1 MAEIFGFMMKS
12 AGDVL
17 KDAIHK
23 LGLDTKIKSHQI
35 WYIWDKVVGHHI
47 ANVAQPDD
55 VKGKILFVNVR
66 DNIWLRQLKFL
77 ESMMVDKLNST
88 IGETVINKI
97 YFKLGEIK
105 KSAVSSQQSPVNKR
119 LKTDDYRLPT
129 DIDLPSIKD
138 ADLKKT
144 IQRIISKANDI
155 KRT

>member
-1 MAEIFGFMMKS
+1 MISTGA
-12 AGDVL
+12 VL
-17 KDAIHK
+17 KDTLNK
-23 LGLDTKIKSHQI
+23 LGLDSKIKSHQI
-35 WYIWDKVVGHHI
+35 WYIWDKVVGPHI
-47 ANVAQPDD
+47 SNVAQPQDI
-55 VKGKILFVNVR
+55 KGKTLFVNVR

-105 KSAVSSQQSPVNKR
+105 QSPVTSHQSPVSR
-119 LKTDDYRLPT
+119 QRTDDCRLP

-144 IQRIISKANDI
+144 IQRIISKANAI

>member
-1 MAEIFGFMMKS
+1 MRSTGEILN
-12 AGDVL
+12 DT
-17 KDAIHK
+17 IRK
-23 LGLDTKIKSHQI
+23 LGLDSKIKSHQI
-35 WYIWDKVVGHHI
+35 WYIWDKVVGQHI
-47 ANVAQPDD
+47 ANVAQPEDI
-55 VKGKILFVNVR
+55 KGKTLFVNVR

-77 ESMMVDKLNST
+77 ESMMVNKLNTT

-105 KSAVSSQQSPVNKR
+105 QLGSDGVKELRDKNSSTPQLLNSS
-119 LKTDDYRLPT
+119 TAT

-144 IQRIISKANDI
+144 IQRIISKANAI

>member
-1 MAEIFGFMMKS
+1 TGEILN
-12 AGDVL
+12 DT
-17 KDAIHK
+17 IRK
-23 LGLDTKIKSHQI
+23 LGLDSKIKSHHI

-47 ANVAQPDD
+47 ANVAQPED
-55 VKGKILFVNVR
+55 VKGKTLFVNVR

-77 ESMMVDKLNST
+77 ESMITDKLNNT

-105 KSAVSSQQSPVNKR
+105 QSTVTSQQSPVSGQR
-119 LKTDDYRLPT
+119 TEDCRLP

-144 IQRIISKANDI
+144 IQRIISKANT

>member
-1 MAEIFGFMMKS
+1 MRSTGEILN
-12 AGDVL
+12 DT
-17 KDAIHK
+17 IRK

-47 ANVAQPDD
+47 ANVAQPEDI
-55 VKGKILFVNVR
+55 KGKTLFVNVR

-77 ESMMVDKLNST
+77 ESMMVNKLNTT
-88 IGETVINKI
+88 IGENVINKI

-105 KSAVSSQQSPVNKR
+105 QLGSDGVKELRDKNSSTPQLLNSS
-119 LKTDDYRLPT
+119 TAT

-144 IQRIISKANDI
+144 IQRIISKANAI

>member
-1 MAEIFGFMMKS
+1 MRSTGEILN
-12 AGDVL
+12 DT
-17 KDAIHK
+17 IRK
-23 LGLDTKIKSHQI
+23 LGLDSKIKSHQI

-47 ANVAQPDD
+47 ANVAQPEDI
-55 VKGKILFVNVR
+55 KGKTLFVNVR

-97 YFKLGEIK
+97 YFKLGDV
-105 KSAVSSQQSPVNKR
+105 KSSEFRVRSSEFTEKQFPTNNSE
-119 LKTDDYRLPT
+119 LP

-144 IQRIISKANDI
+144 IQRIISKANAI

>member
-1 MAEIFGFMMKS
+1 MRSTGEILN
-12 AGDVL
+12 DT
-17 KDAIHK
+17 IRK
-23 LGLDTKIKSHQI
+23 LGLDSKIKSHQI
-35 WYIWDKVVGHHI
+35 WYIWDKVVGQHI
-47 ANVAQPDD
+47 ANVAQPEDI
-55 VKGKILFVNVR
+55 KGKTLFVNVR

-105 KSAVSSQQSPVNKR
+105 QSPVTSHQSPVSR
-119 LKTDDYRLPT
+119 QRTDDCRLP

-144 IQRIISKANDI
+144 IQRIISKANAI

>member
-1 MAEIFGFMMKS
+1 MRSTGEILN
-12 AGDVL
+12 DT
-17 KDAIHK
+17 IRK
-23 LGLDTKIKSHQI
+23 LGLDSKIKSHQI
-35 WYIWDKVVGHHI
+35 WYIWDKVVGQHI
-47 ANVAQPDD
+47 ANVAQPEDI
-55 VKGKILFVNVR
+55 KGKTLFVNVR

-77 ESMMVDKLNST
+77 ESMMVNKLNIT

-105 KSAVSSQQSPVNKR
+105 QLGSDGVKELRDKNSSTPQLLNSS
-119 LKTDDYRLPT
+119 TAT

-144 IQRIISKANDI
+144 IQRIISKANAI

>member
-1 MAEIFGFMMKS
+1 MRSTGEILN
-12 AGDVL
+12 DT
-17 KDAIHK
+17 IRK
-23 LGLDTKIKSHQI
+23 LGLDSKIKSHQI
-35 WYIWDKVVGHHI
+35 WYIWDKVVGQHI
-47 ANVAQPDD
+47 ANVAQPEDI
-55 VKGKILFVNVR
+55 KGKTLFVNVR

-105 KSAVSSQQSPVNKR
+105 QSPVTSHQSPVSR
-119 LKTDDYRLPT
+119 QRTDGCRLP
-129 DIDLPSIKD
+129 DIDLPAIKD

-144 IQRIISKANDI
+144 IQRIISKANAI

>member
-1 MAEIFGFMMKS
+1 MISTGA
-12 AGDVL
+12 VL
-17 KDAIHK
+17 KDTLNK
-23 LGLDTKIKSHQI
+23 LGLDSKIKSHQI

-47 ANVAQPDD
+47 ANVAQPED

-77 ESMMVDKLNST
+77 ESMMVDKLNNT

-97 YFKLGEIK
+97 YFKLGDVRTNE
-105 KSAVSSQQSPVNKR
+105 
-119 LKTDDYRLPT
+119 YRVLSNEEKPSKLDTQDSKLLP
-129 DIDLPSIKD
+129 DIDLSPIKD

-144 IQRIISKANDI
+144 IQRIAFKANAA

>member
-1 MAEIFGFMMKS
+1 MRSTGEILN
-12 AGDVL
+12 DT
-17 KDAIHK
+17 IRK
-23 LGLDTKIKSHQI
+23 LGLDSKIKSHQI

-47 ANVAQPDD
+47 ANVAQPEDI
-55 VKGKILFVNVR
+55 KGKTLFVNVR

-77 ESMMVDKLNST
+77 ESMMVNKLNTT

-105 KSAVSSQQSPVNKR
+105 QSTVTSQQSPVSGQR
-119 LKTDDYRLPT
+119 TEDCRLP

-144 IQRIISKANDI
+144 IQRIISKANT

>member
-1 MAEIFGFMMKS
+1 MRSTGEILN
-12 AGDVL
+12 DT
-17 KDAIHK
+17 IRK
-23 LGLDTKIKSHQI
+23 LGLDSKIKSHHI

-47 ANVAQPDD
+47 ANVAQPED
-55 VKGKILFVNVR
+55 VKGKTLFVNVR

-77 ESMMVDKLNST
+77 ESMITDKLNNT

-105 KSAVSSQQSPVNKR
+105 QSTVTSQQSPVSGQR
-119 LKTDDYRLPT
+119 TEDCRLP
-129 DIDLPSIKD
+129 DIYLPSIKD

-144 IQRIISKANDI
+144 IQRIISKANT

>member
-1 MAEIFGFMMKS
+1 MRSTGEILN
-12 AGDVL
+12 DT
-17 KDAIHK
+17 IRK
-23 LGLDTKIKSHQI
+23 LGLDSKIKSHHI

-47 ANVAQPDD
+47 ANVAQPEDI
-55 VKGKILFVNVR
+55 KGKTLFVNVR

-77 ESMMVDKLNST
+77 ESMITDKLNNT

-105 KSAVSSQQSPVNKR
+105 QSTVTSQQSPVSGQR
-119 LKTDDYRLPT
+119 TEDCRLP

-144 IQRIISKANDI
+144 IQRIISKANT

>member
-1 MAEIFGFMMKS
+1 MRSTGEILN
-12 AGDVL
+12 DT
-17 KDAIHK
+17 IRK
-23 LGLDTKIKSHQI
+23 LGLDSKIKSHQV
-35 WYIWDKVVGHHI
+35 WYIWDKVVGQHI
-47 ANVAQPDD
+47 ANVAQPEDI
-55 VKGKILFVNVR
+55 KGKTLFVNVR

-105 KSAVSSQQSPVNKR
+105 QSPVTSHQSPVSR
-119 LKTDDYRLPT
+119 QRTDDCRLP

-144 IQRIISKANDI
+144 IQRIISKANAI

>member
-1 MAEIFGFMMKS
+1 MRSTGEILN
-12 AGDVL
+12 DT
-17 KDAIHK
+17 IRK
-23 LGLDTKIKSHQI
+23 LGLDSKIKSHQI

-47 ANVAQPDD
+47 ANVAQPEDI
-55 VKGKILFVNVR
+55 KGKTLFVNVR

-77 ESMMVDKLNST
+77 ESMMVNKLNIT

-105 KSAVSSQQSPVNKR
+105 QLGSDGVKELRDKNSSTPQLLNSS
-119 LKTDDYRLPT
+119 TAT

-144 IQRIISKANDI
+144 IQRIISKANAI

>member
-1 MAEIFGFMMKS
+1 MLRGSHQNNLFQP
-12 AGDVL
+12 
-17 KDAIHK
+17 
-23 LGLDTKIKSHQI
+23 KIKSHQI

-47 ANVAQPDD
+47 ANVAQPEDI
-55 VKGKILFVNVR
+55 KGKTLFVNVR

-77 ESMMVDKLNST
+77 ESMITDKLNNT

-105 KSAVSSQQSPVNKR
+105 QLGSDGVKELRDKNSSTPQLLNSS
-119 LKTDDYRLPT
+119 TAT

-144 IQRIISKANDI
+144 IQRIISKANAI

>member
-1 MAEIFGFMMKS
+1 MRSTGEILN
-12 AGDVL
+12 DT
-17 KDAIHK
+17 IRK
-23 LGLDTKIKSHQI
+23 LGLDSKIKSHQI
-35 WYIWDKVVGHHI
+35 WYIWDKVVGQHI
-47 ANVAQPDD
+47 ANVAQPEDI
-55 VKGKILFVNVR
+55 KGKTLFVNVR

-105 KSAVSSQQSPVNKR
+105 QSPVTSHQSPINGQR
-119 LKTDDYRLPT
+119 TDDCQLP

-144 IQRIISKANDI
+144 IQRIISKANAI

>member
-1 MAEIFGFMMKS
+1 MRSTGEILN
-12 AGDVL
+12 DT
-17 KDAIHK
+17 IRK

-35 WYIWDKVVGHHI
+35 WYIWDKAVGQHI
-47 ANVAQPDD
+47 ANVAQPED
-55 VKGKILFVNVR
+55 VKGKTLFVNVR

-77 ESMMVDKLNST
+77 ESMITDKLNNT

-105 KSAVSSQQSPVNKR
+105 QSTVTSQQSPVSGQR
-119 LKTDDYRLPT
+119 TEDCRLP

-144 IQRIISKANDI
+144 IQRIISKANT

>member
-1 MAEIFGFMMKS
+1 MRSTGEILN
-12 AGDVL
+12 DT
-17 KDAIHK
+17 IRK
-23 LGLDTKIKSHQI
+23 LGLDSKIKSHHI

-47 ANVAQPDD
+47 ANVAQPEDI
-55 VKGKILFVNVR
+55 KGKTLFVNVR

-77 ESMMVDKLNST
+77 ESMMVNKLNTT

-105 KSAVSSQQSPVNKR
+105 QLGSDGVKELRDKNSSTPQLLNSS
-119 LKTDDYRLPT
+119 TAT

-144 IQRIISKANDI
+144 IQRIISKANAI

>member
-1 MAEIFGFMMKS
+1 MRSTGEILN
-12 AGDVL
+12 DT
-17 KDAIHK
+17 IRK
-23 LGLDTKIKSHQI
+23 LGLDSKIKSHQI

-47 ANVAQPDD
+47 ANVAQPEDI
-55 VKGKILFVNVR
+55 KGKTLFVNVR

-97 YFKLGEIK
+97 YFKLGDIK
-105 KSAVSSQQSPVNKR
+105 QSPVTSHQSPVSGQR
-119 LKTDDYRLPT
+119 TDNCQLPT

-144 IQRIISKANDI
+144 IQRIISKANAI

>member
-1 MAEIFGFMMKS
+1 MRSTGEILN
-12 AGDVL
+12 DT
-17 KDAIHK
+17 IRK

-47 ANVAQPDD
+47 ANVAQPEDI
-55 VKGKILFVNVR
+55 KGKTLFVNVR

-77 ESMMVDKLNST
+77 ESMMVNKLNTT

-105 KSAVSSQQSPVNKR
+105 QLGSDGVKELRDKNSSTPQLLNSS
-119 LKTDDYRLPT
+119 TAT

-144 IQRIISKANDI
+144 IQRIISKANAI

>member
-1 MAEIFGFMMKS
+1 MRSTGEILN
-12 AGDVL
+12 DT
-17 KDAIHK
+17 IRK
-23 LGLDTKIKSHQI
+23 LGLDSKIKSHQI

-47 ANVAQPDD
+47 ANVAQPEDI
-55 VKGKILFVNVR
+55 KGKTLFVNVR

-77 ESMMVDKLNST
+77 ESMMVNKLNTT

-105 KSAVSSQQSPVNKR
+105 QLGSDGVKELRDKNSSTPQLLNSS
-119 LKTDDYRLPT
+119 TAT

-144 IQRIISKANDI
+144 IQRIISKANAI

>member
-1 MAEIFGFMMKS
+1 MRSTGEILN
-12 AGDVL
+12 DT
-17 KDAIHK
+17 IRK
-23 LGLDTKIKSHQI
+23 LGLDSKIKSHQI

-47 ANVAQPDD
+47 ANVAQPED
-55 VKGKILFVNVR
+55 VKGKTLFVNVR

-77 ESMMVDKLNST
+77 ESMITDKLNNT

-105 KSAVSSQQSPVNKR
+105 QSTVTSQQSPVSGQR
-119 LKTDDYRLPT
+119 TEDCRLP

-144 IQRIISKANDI
+144 IQRIISKANAI

>member
-1 MAEIFGFMMKS
+1 MRSTGEILN
-12 AGDVL
+12 DT
-17 KDAIHK
+17 IRK
-23 LGLDTKIKSHQI
+23 LGLDSKIKSHHI

-47 ANVAQPDD
+47 ANVAQPED
-55 VKGKILFVNVR
+55 VKGKTLFVNVR

-77 ESMMVDKLNST
+77 ESMITDKLNNT

-105 KSAVSSQQSPVNKR
+105 QSTVTSQQSPVSGQR
-119 LKTDDYRLPT
+119 TEDCRLP

-144 IQRIISKANDI
+144 IQRIISKANAI

>member
-1 MAEIFGFMMKS
+1 MRSTGEILN
-12 AGDVL
+12 DT
-17 KDAIHK
+17 IRK
-23 LGLDTKIKSHQI
+23 LGLDSKIKSHHI

-47 ANVAQPDD
+47 ANVAQPED
-55 VKGKILFVNVR
+55 VKGKTLFVNVR

-77 ESMMVDKLNST
+77 ESMITDKLNNT

-105 KSAVSSQQSPVNKR
+105 QSTVTSQQSPVSGQR
-119 LKTDDYRLPT
+119 TEDCRLP

-144 IQRIISKANDI
+144 IQRIISKANT

>member
-1 MAEIFGFMMKS
+1 MRSTGEI
-12 AGDVL
+12 L
-17 KDAIHK
+17 NETIRK
-23 LGLDTKIKSHQI
+23 LGLDSKIKSHQI

-47 ANVAQPDD
+47 ANVAQPEDI
-55 VKGKILFVNVR
+55 KGKTLFVNVR

-97 YFKLGEIK
+97 YFKLGDVK
-105 KSAVSSQQSPVNKR
+105 KLPVNSQQSTANQR
-119 LKTDDYRLPT
+119 LVTDDCRLVT

-144 IQRIISKANDI
+144 IQRIISKANAI